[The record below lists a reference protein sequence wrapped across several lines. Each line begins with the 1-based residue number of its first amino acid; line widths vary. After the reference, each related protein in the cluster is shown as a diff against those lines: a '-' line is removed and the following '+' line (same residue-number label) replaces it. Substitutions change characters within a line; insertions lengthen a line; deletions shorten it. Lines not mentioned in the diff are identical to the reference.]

1 MLNSKDVLVEYLV
14 SLIGERNVEVE
25 SFSGVVFPLYLNC
38 YEYKVIS
45 LYKTRFVFVRAK
57 DNVNIRSYKLQK
69 SKIESVFQC
78 EAVLVMDGPKAVQRQ
93 NLIENGIM
101 FVEIGRQLFM
111 PKLGIVLDNAREKT
125 HVYVDKFTP
134 QMQLCALF
142 FLYCD
147 IGKYTVKQIA
157 EKIKF
162 NNMAIGRGVGALE
175 ALHLISS
182 TSVGRTKYYEL
193 FVGKEEYLQK
203 IIPYAISPVS
213 VSMHTLRSKKPQ
225 NVFRSGHSALSDYSM
240 LADNEYETVAISKE
254 EYRRIENS
262 MDLKYEDLIDEQDY
276 IKLEVWKYDPALFA
290 ENGTVDK
297 FSLCMSFKQGQDER
311 TEAIL
316 KKIKESII
324 NG

>member
-14 SLIGERNVEVE
+14 SLIGERNVEIE
-25 SFSGVVFPLYLNC
+25 NFSGVVFPLYLNC

-69 SKIESVFQC
+69 NKVERVFQC
-78 EAVLVMDGPKAVQRQ
+78 EAVLVMDSPKAAQRR
-93 NLIENGIM
+93 NLIENSIM

-111 PKLGIVLDNAREKT
+111 PKLGIVLDNAREKMP
-125 HVYVDKFTP
+125 VYVDKFTP

-142 FLYCD
+142 FLYSD
-147 IGKYTVKQIA
+147 IDKYTVKQIA
-157 EKIKF
+157 QKTRL

-175 ALHLISS
+175 AINLISS

-193 FVGKEEYLQK
+193 CVDKEEYIQK
-203 IIPYAISPVS
+203 INQYAISPVS
-213 VSMHTLRSKKPQ
+213 VSMHTLRSKKPK

-240 LADNEYETVAISKE
+240 LADNEYETFAISKE

-262 MDLKYEDLIDEQDY
+262 MDLKYEDLLDEQDY
-276 IKLEVWKYDPALFA
+276 IKLEIWKYDPVLFA

-297 FSLCMSFKQGQDER
+297 FSLYMSFEQGQDER
-311 TEAIL
+311 TEEIL
-316 KKIKESII
+316 KEIKESIV